1 MAAWKFTVI
10 FGAAL
15 TLPLVLGESF
25 GASVHAVQWLAL
37 IPLFRAFHYVAGDVL
52 TGAGFQRRRTCL
64 QVLAGGAAVVMAM
77 WAIPRYSWYG
87 AAAAALASNV
97 LLVVASWAA
106 IAVLRRR
113 S

>member
-1 MAAWKFTVI
+1 MNATRAGMHDPATGRI
-10 FGAAL
+10 
-15 TLPLVLGESF
+15 SF
-25 GASVHAVQWLAL
+25 GADISAA
-37 IPLFRAFHYVAGDVL
+37 
-52 TGAGFQRRRTCL
+52 GAGFQRRRTCL